1 VNSDNIERI
10 DKKLTDSITL
20 ECLDTYEAEKLE
32 GMLSHTSD
40 ELTYVLGIVK
50 TVESEVVIML
60 RDKSCHSVIMRD
72 IGSANTLNGF
82 VRDLTFKKKSIK
94 SISRDDHKLH
104 VCYVDNLLEI

>member
-1 VNSDNIERI
+1 MKRLVGSV
-10 DKKLTDSITL
+10 TL

-40 ELTYVLGIVK
+40 ELTYLLGVVK

-60 RDKSCHSVIMRD
+60 KDNSCHSVIMRD
-72 IGSANTLNGF
+72 IVSANILNGF

-94 SISRDDHKLH
+94 SIRHNGHELQ
-104 VCYVDNLLEI
+104 VYYVDNLLEI